1 MHSACNHL
9 LWYNMPF
16 SESHQFVVSLWTSS
30 ANIWWKRSVAGIL
43 VNSKADFKRN
53 SVTLIIIQFTLY
65 VLSPDLTWVR
75 QISSDLA
82 RSRVTFLGGFCMCL
96 ALSRMPDILSERSLH
111 VFLLK
116 CNCRLVEKIIHS
128 HCLFDCS
135 TQPSTL
141 LLFNK
146 KNLWFS
152 FIFLFTTIS
161 MKIVKSHYV
170 LFLRSELLH
179 FPLLSFLMN
188 NFILLC
194 HRSRCLITT
203 VLSSAIYPGFL

>member
-1 MHSACNHL
+1 
-9 LWYNMPF
+9 
-16 SESHQFVVSLWTSS
+16 
-30 ANIWWKRSVAGIL
+30 
-43 VNSKADFKRN
+43 
-53 SVTLIIIQFTLY
+53 
-65 VLSPDLTWVR
+65 
-75 QISSDLA
+75 
-82 RSRVTFLGGFCMCL
+82 MCL
-96 ALSRMPDILSERSLH
+96 ALSRMPDILSERPLH

-203 VLSSAIYPGFL
+203 VLSSAIYPGFLQVLRRRPTRKYRLPSRSFGHLHFTSRLGTQRNVSPRF

>member
-43 VNSKADFKRN
+43 VNSKADFKKN

-75 QISSDLA
+75 QISSDFA

-96 ALSRMPDILSERSLH
+96 ALSRMPDILSERPLH

-116 CNCRLVEKIIHS
+116 CNCRISGKDYSFSLSLWLQHPTKY
-128 HCLFDCS
+128 S
-135 TQPSTL
+135 T
-141 LLFNK
+141 
-146 KNLWFS
+146 
-152 FIFLFTTIS
+152 FIQ
-161 MKIVKSHYV
+161 
-170 LFLRSELLH
+170 
-179 FPLLSFLMN
+179 
-188 NFILLC
+188 
-194 HRSRCLITT
+194 
-203 VLSSAIYPGFL
+203 